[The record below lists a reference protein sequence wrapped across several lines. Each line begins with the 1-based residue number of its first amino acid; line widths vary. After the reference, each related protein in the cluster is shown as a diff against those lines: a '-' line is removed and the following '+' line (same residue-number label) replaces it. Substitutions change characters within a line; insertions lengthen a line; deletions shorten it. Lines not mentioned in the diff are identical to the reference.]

1 MNTYSISNPTEGD
14 TEAGESDANVHGMP
28 YRELGRRLTLMGQVG
43 RGTSFFLDEINQMA
57 REGRYVGYYVTGEHG
72 HDALLVTNALLVT
85 ISGLGQETLLDLKAA
100 AVLPLLAAQSE
111 AASIGAHALVP
122 GVRIARQPPQVNLGA
137 IPTVVD
143 TDAENLLAQL
153 PGNAVPLVV
162 RAVRDWVVD
171 HADVVTRARVL
182 SVIEPED
189 IGWAEVVIEL
199 RVEAD
204 TQTAMRLWDELASR
218 LDEAKEVLSD
228 GERAIV
234 NSTLGVHLVW
244 DEDDED
250 EV

>member
-14 TEAGESDANVHGMP
+14 TEAGESDVNVHGMP

-43 RGTSFFLDEINQMA
+43 RSTSFFLDEI
-57 REGRYVGYYVTGEHG
+57 
-72 HDALLVTNALLVT
+72 DALVVTV
-85 ISGLGQETLLDLKAA
+85 SGLGQETLLDLKAA

-122 GVRIARQPPQVNLGA
+122 GLHISAQPPQVNLGV

-153 PGNAVPLVV
+153 PGNAVPSVV

-171 HADVVTRARVL
+171 HTNVVTRARVL

-189 IGWAEVVIEL
+189 IGWTEVVIEL

-218 LDEAKEVLSD
+218 LDAAKEALSD

-234 NSTLGVHLVW
+234 NSALGVHLVW

-250 EV
+250 EA